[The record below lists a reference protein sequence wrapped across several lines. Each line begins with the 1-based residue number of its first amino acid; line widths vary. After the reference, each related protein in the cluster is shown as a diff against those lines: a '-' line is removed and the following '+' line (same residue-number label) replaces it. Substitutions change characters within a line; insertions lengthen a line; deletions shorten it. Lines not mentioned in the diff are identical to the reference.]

1 MEKTKA
7 TPSTLAAALLVGA
20 LVACGGDE
28 VAERAD
34 TAAEAPAPDRLA
46 ELRAA
51 LRSRPDDA
59 RAHFA
64 MAEELRARGEGVL
77 AAYHYREAQRYEP
90 GFAAAF
96 AAEADLYAAEDP
108 SHALA
113 LLERAIERAPED
125 AALRVRQAEL
135 ALEKGD
141 AELALEAARAAASLA
156 PEDAKALSILGRAH
170 ALRPGGALEAVS
182 VLARA
187 ADRTEPAARWR
198 LLLEIARVRAGSA
211 ELAGEAEPAFRAAVE
226 AAAQAG
232 PAERVEAAEAAL
244 AHAAAARS
252 PELRAFALEQIVAA
266 EPGRIARWTELA
278 GLREKSDG
286 GGRAVLEELL
296 ALRPRDAEAH
306 TVFARF
312 LLERGEGDA
321 ALAHLERAVADG
333 VDPPLLLGVRVD
345 ALYALGRRQEAER
358 ATEELAAAHPDHP
371 SAEQALAQRDIVHG
385 RFAEAASRLQRVI
398 GGLETA
404 NAHYLLA
411 LATRLSGDLEE
422 AAVAIARAFA
432 LSPEPPVALY
442 VLRGHIRF
450 ESGQCRGALEDL
462 AKGAAAQRLGP
473 PEQLMVASCLYEAG
487 QFETGRRVLEGLLAA
502 SEPYAPALDAYA
514 EREGKR
520 DPKRALAVLDQ
531 VRARG
536 AAGARR
542 ELARARVLV
551 RLGRLDEAQQAA
563 ERALGEEPRALHF
576 LVSLYTAHGRLD
588 AAIGSLA
595 AREQRGQ
602 LAPDERVML
611 AGLYEQKGD
620 DARARATYEG
630 ALQAG
635 VVTTVVK
642 NNLAYLLAK
651 ASNPTRAG
659 DLERARALAEEAVR
673 ESGDAHA
680 TLDTL
685 GYVQLRQD
693 QAEAARSSFRRALR
707 GAPEKG
713 PEAPVYH
720 YHLGLA
726 LQALGRSPQAARSFE
741 RALAL
746 DPKFP
751 HASEARAAL
760 SQEGRAR

>member
-1 MEKTKA
+1 MSPRRTHC
-7 TPSTLAAALLVGA
+7 AAALLVA
-20 LVACGGDE
+20 SLVACGGDE

-34 TAAEAPAPDRLA
+34 ATAEARAPDPLA

-51 LRSRPDDA
+51 LRSRPYDA

-64 MAEELRARGEGVL
+64 LAEELRARGQSVL
-77 AAYHYREAQRYEP
+77 AGHHYREAQRQEP

-96 AAEADLYAAEDP
+96 AAEAELYTADDP

-113 LLERAIERAPED
+113 LLGRAIERAPED

-135 ALEKGD
+135 ALEEGD
-141 AELALEAARAAASLA
+141 AELALEAARAAVSLT
-156 PEDAKALSILGRAH
+156 PEDASALWILGRAQ
-170 ALRPGGALEAVS
+170 ALRPGGAPEAVA

-187 ADRTEPAARWR
+187 AERAEPAARWR
-198 LLLEIARVRAGSA
+198 PLLEAARVRAGSA
-211 ELAGEAEPAFRAAVE
+211 ELVGEAEPAFRAAVE

-232 PAERVEAAEAAL
+232 PVEQAAAAEAAL
-244 AHAAAARS
+244 AHAYAAPS

-266 EPGRIARWTELA
+266 DPGRIARWVELA
-278 GLREKSDG
+278 GLRERRDG
-286 GGRAVLEELL
+286 SGRAVLEELL
-296 ALRPRDAEAH
+296 ARRPRDAQAH
-306 TVFARF
+306 TAFARF

-345 ALYALGRRQEAER
+345 ALYALGRPQEVAS
-358 ATEELAAAHPDHP
+358 ATEELAAAHPGHP
-371 SAEQALAQRDIVHG
+371 SAEQALAQRDIVQG
-385 RFAEAASRLQRVI
+385 RFAEAAGRLQRVI
-398 GGLETA
+398 ESAETA
-404 NAHYLLA
+404 NAQYLLA
-411 LATRLSGDLEE
+411 LAERLSGDLEGAE
-422 AAVAIARAFA
+422 VAIARAFA
-432 LSPEPPVALY
+432 LSPEPAAALY

-450 ESGQCRGALEDL
+450 ESGQCRDALEDL
-462 AKGAAAQRLGP
+462 AKAVSVRRLGP
-473 PEQLMVASCLYEAG
+473 PEQLMVASCLYETG
-487 QFETGRRVLEGLLAA
+487 QLDTGRRVLESLLAA
-502 SEPYAPALDAYA
+502 AEPYAPALDVYA
-514 EREGKR
+514 EREGRR
-520 DPKRALAVLDQ
+520 DPKRALAALGA
-531 VRARG
+531 VRAHG
-536 AAGARR
+536 AAALRL

-563 ERALGEEPRALHF
+563 ERALKEEPRALQF

-588 AAIGSLA
+588 AAIEALA

-602 LAPDERVML
+602 LAPDDRVML
-611 AGLYEQKGD
+611 AGLYERKGD
-620 DARARATYEG
+620 DARARATYVR
-630 ALQAG
+630 ALEAG
-635 VVTTVVK
+635 VATPVVK

-651 ASNPTRAG
+651 ASNPTRAD

-685 GYVQLRQD
+685 GYVQLQQGR
-693 QAEAARSSFRRALR
+693 AEEARSNFHRALR
-707 GAPEKG
+707 AAPGEG
-713 PEAPVYH
+713 PEVPIYH

-726 LQALGRSPQAARSFE
+726 LQALGRSRQAARSFE

-746 DPKFP
+746 DSDFP

-760 SQEGRAR
+760 SKEAP